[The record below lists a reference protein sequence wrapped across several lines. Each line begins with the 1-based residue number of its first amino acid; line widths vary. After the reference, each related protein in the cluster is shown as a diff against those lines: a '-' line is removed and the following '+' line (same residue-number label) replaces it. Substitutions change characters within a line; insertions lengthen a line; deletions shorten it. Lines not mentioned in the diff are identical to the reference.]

1 LLVICQREKTIIELP
16 IVNMTDHLNIPVVGK
31 HGSVRLLV
39 YPQSLNAKV
48 FDEVEPQDGESRWQ
62 LVEGEEYEYEFS
74 DNRFRFKEH
83 ELVRPSKSSP
93 SRGWIKTGIY
103 VGCLTLTV
111 TNDTGF
117 ETEVGFEVR
126 SVKMDYR
133 TDYKTMLHDIT
144 SHFTDLV
151 MMQGAPVTQRFEV
164 DPNENSNTLYQQ
176 FAFMRS
182 LVDSDEFEE
191 ALNKILFNPIHKW
204 TGTTMEKDICSV
216 KRLGRQELKQI
227 ASNKNRLP
235 LGEGKSIGDNITSVP
250 RRLSVSYKK
259 DTIDVAEN
267 RFVKFVLQ
275 SFSSFCSTI
284 QQCKNANPRLKTEA
298 ELTANKLAGW
308 LSRDFFLDVSD
319 LQAMTLNSPALQ
331 RKEGY
336 REVLQ
341 AWMMS
346 KLAAQITWKGG
357 DNVYQAGKRN
367 VAALYEYWVFFK
379 LLDIVKETFHLE
391 LTEED
396 EKKLV
401 KTDKDKINLELKQG
415 HMKMIGGQF
424 REASRTLNVR
434 LYYNRTFSTSEQ
446 LDKSGSWTTA
456 MRPDYTLSIWPGNI
470 NETEAEEQ
478 DLIVHIHFDAKYKLN
493 RILLN
498 EKEPDETRT
507 FEDEDADLSEEDLLM
522 NQEKKDEERGIY
534 KRVDLLKMHAYKDA
548 IRRTSGAY
556 ILYPGSE
563 NKRLK
568 GFHEVLPGLG
578 AFCLS
583 PNSLEK
589 DSKEIEHF
597 LHDIL
602 KHMLNRAS
610 QRERMSYHT
619 YEIYNSEPSVVCESM
634 PEPYGINRSLIPEE
648 TYVLIGSCRD
658 ENHLQWILHNQLYN
672 TRTDTRN
679 GSVRLKQEISSAKYL
694 LLHRA
699 NKQLLLRLGDKG
711 PRVMSNESLS
721 KLPYSSL
728 YKPSMPYYVVFD
740 IAITEPDEEYKNAT
754 WDIVRMSNDGI
765 LKTGHLSAEPEGVSM
780 VTLMRYLKKE

>member
-1 LLVICQREKTIIELP
+1 MSDRLEIP
-16 IVNMTDHLNIPVVGK
+16 ITGK
-31 HGSVRLLV
+31 ANNGKLLV
-39 YPQSLNAKV
+39 YPQSSNAKV

-62 LVEGEEYEYEFS
+62 LVEGEEYEYAFEG
-74 DNRFRFKEH
+74 DYHFKEH

-111 TNDTGF
+111 TNDAGF
-117 ETEVGFEVR
+117 EAEVSFEVR

-176 FAFMRS
+176 FAFMKS

-191 ALNKILFNPIHKW
+191 ALNKILYNPIHKW
-204 TGTTMEKDICSV
+204 TGTTIEKDICSV
-216 KRLGRQELKQI
+216 KKLGRQELKQI
-227 ASNKNRLP
+227 ASSKNRLP
-235 LGEGKSIGDNITSVP
+235 LGEGRTIGDHINSVP

-259 DTIDVAEN
+259 DTVDVAEN

-284 QQCKNANPRLKTEA
+284 QQCKNASPRLKTEA
-298 ELTANKLAGW
+298 ELTANKLTGW
-308 LSRDFFLDVSD
+308 LSRDFFLDVSN
-319 LQAMTLNSPALQ
+319 LQTMTLNSPALQ

-336 REVLQ
+336 REALQ

-357 DNVYQAGKRN
+357 VNVYQAGKRN

-391 LTEED
+391 LKEDD

-401 KTDKDKINLELKQG
+401 KTDKDHINLELRQG
-415 HMKMIGGQF
+415 HTKMIGGQF
-424 REASRTLNVR
+424 HEASRTLNVR
-434 LYYNRTFSTSEQ
+434 LYYNRTFSTSDQ

-470 NETEAEEQ
+470 KEAEAEEQ

-493 RILLN
+493 KILLDDRL
-498 EKEPDETRT
+498 PDDTHT
-507 FEDEDADLSEEDLLM
+507 FMDEDADLSEEEFLM
-522 NQEKKDEERGIY
+522 NQEKQEEEKGIY

-583 PNSLEK
+583 PNSIEK

-602 KHMLNRAS
+602 EHMLNRAS
-610 QRERMSYHT
+610 QRERLSYHT
-619 YEIYNSEPSVVCESM
+619 YEIHKNEPSVVCESM
-634 PEPYGINRSLIPEE
+634 PEPYGSDRNLIPEE
-648 TYVLIGSCRD
+648 TFVLLGSFRD
-658 ENHLQWILHNQLYN
+658 ENHLKWILDNKLYN
-672 TRTDTRN
+672 TRTDTGN

-694 LLHRA
+694 LLHKDD
-699 NKQLLLRLGDKG
+699 NQIMLRLGDKG
-711 PRVMSNESLS
+711 PRVMSKERLS
-721 KLPYSSL
+721 AIDAKSS
-728 YKPSMPYYVVFD
+728 YKPSLPYYVVFD
-740 IAITEPDEEYKNAT
+740 ISANEPDKEFKDVR
-754 WDIVRMSNDGI
+754 WDIGKMIKDGI
-765 LKTGHLSAEPEGVSM
+765 IKGGHQSAAPEGVSLA
-780 VTLMRYLKKE
+780 TLMKYVIHDHTDHPQQEQIKIT

>member
-1 LLVICQREKTIIELP
+1 MSDRLEIPII
-16 IVNMTDHLNIPVVGK
+16 GK
-31 HGSVRLLV
+31 ANNGKLLV
-39 YPQSLNAKV
+39 YPQFSNAKV

-62 LVEGEEYEYEFS
+62 LVEGEEYEYAFEG
-74 DNRFRFKEH
+74 DYHFKEH
-83 ELVRPSKSSP
+83 ELVRPSKSSS

-111 TNDTGF
+111 TNDAGF
-117 ETEVGFEVR
+117 EAEVSFEVR

-176 FAFMRS
+176 FAFMKS
-182 LVDSDEFEE
+182 LVDSEEFEE
-191 ALNKILFNPIHKW
+191 ALNKILYNPIHKW
-204 TGTTMEKDICSV
+204 TGTTVEKDICSV
-216 KRLGRQELKQI
+216 KKLGRQELKQI
-227 ASNKNRLP
+227 ASSKNRLS
-235 LGEGKSIGDNITSVP
+235 LGEGTTIGDRINSVP

-259 DTIDVAEN
+259 DTVDVAEN

-284 QQCKNANPRLKTEA
+284 QQCKSASPRLKNEA

-319 LQAMTLNSPALQ
+319 LQTMALNSPALQ

-391 LTEED
+391 LTEND
-396 EKKLV
+396 EKKLI
-401 KTDKDKINLELKQG
+401 KTDQDHINLELKQG
-415 HMKMIGGQF
+415 RRIMIGGQF

-434 LYYNRTFSTSEQ
+434 LYYNRTFSTSDQ

-470 NETEAEEQ
+470 EEAEAEEQ

-498 EKEPDETRT
+498 EKEPDETHT
-507 FEDEDADLSEEDLLM
+507 FEDEDADLSEEDVLM
-522 NQEKKDEERGIY
+522 NQEKREEEKGIY
-534 KRVDLLKMHAYKDA
+534 KRMDLLKMHAYKDA

-563 NKRLK
+563 NKKLK

-583 PNSLEK
+583 PNSIEK

-597 LHDIL
+597 LRDVL
-602 KHMLNRAS
+602 AHMLNRAS
-610 QRERMSYHT
+610 QRERMSYHA
-619 YEIYNSEPSVVCESM
+619 YEIYNSEPSVLCESM
-634 PEPYGINRSLIPEE
+634 PEPYGNDRNLIPEE
-648 TYVLIGSCRD
+648 TFVLLGSFRD
-658 ENHLQWILHNQLYN
+658 ENHLKWILDNKLYN
-672 TRTDTRN
+672 TRTDTGN

-694 LLHRA
+694 LLHKDD
-699 NKQLLLRLGDKG
+699 NQIMLRLSDKG
-711 PRVMSNESLS
+711 PRVMSKERLS
-721 KLPYSSL
+721 AIDANSS
-728 YKPSMPYYVVFD
+728 YKPSLPYYVVFD
-740 IAITEPDEEYKNAT
+740 VASNKPEKEFNDVR
-754 WDIVRMSNDGI
+754 WDIGKMIKDGI
-765 LKTGHLSAEPEGVSM
+765 IKGGHQSAAPEGVSLA
-780 VTLMRYLKKE
+780 TLMKYVIHHQK

>member
-1 LLVICQREKTIIELP
+1 MTKPLKIP
-16 IVNMTDHLNIPVVGK
+16 IDVV
-31 HGSVRLLV
+31 HGAMLQV
-39 YPQSLNAKV
+39 YPLSQNAKV
-48 FDEVEPQDGESRWQ
+48 FEDEQAADLGESRWQ
-62 LVEGEEYEYEFS
+62 LVEGEEYEYAFEG
-74 DNRFRFKEH
+74 DYHFKEH
-83 ELVRPSKSSP
+83 ELVRPSKSSS

-111 TNDTGF
+111 TNDAGF
-117 ETEVGFEVR
+117 EAEVSFEVR

-176 FAFMRS
+176 FAFMKS

-191 ALNKILFNPIHKW
+191 ALNKILYNPIHKW
-204 TGTTMEKDICSV
+204 TGTTIEKDICSV
-216 KRLGRQELKQI
+216 KKLGRQELKQI
-227 ASNKNRLP
+227 ASSKNRLP

-259 DTIDVAEN
+259 DTVDVAEN

-284 QQCKNANPRLKTEA
+284 QQCKYAKDRLKTEA
-298 ELTANKLAGW
+298 ELTANRLTGW
-308 LSRDFFLDVSD
+308 LSRDFFLDVSN
-319 LQAMTLNSPALQ
+319 LQTMTLNSPALQ

-379 LLDIVKETFHLE
+379 LLDIVKRTFHLE
-391 LTEED
+391 LTEND

-401 KTDKDKINLELKQG
+401 KPDKDHINLELRQG
-415 HMKMIGGQF
+415 HIKMISGIYKTPT
-424 REASRTLNVR
+424 RILKVR
-434 LYYNRTFSTSEQ
+434 LYYNRTFGTSNPLE
-446 LDKSGSWTTA
+446 KSGSWTTA

-470 NETEAEEQ
+470 EEDEAEEQ

-498 EKEPDETRT
+498 EKEPDDTHT
-507 FEDEDADLSEEDLLM
+507 FEDEDADLSEEDLQM
-522 NQEKKDEERGIY
+522 IQEKQEEEKGIY

-563 NKRLK
+563 NKNLK

-583 PNSLEK
+583 PNSIEK

-602 KHMLNRAS
+602 GHMLNRAS

-619 YEIYNSEPSVVCESM
+619 YEIYNSEPSVLCESM
-634 PEPYGINRSLIPEE
+634 PEPYGSDRNLIP
-648 TYVLIGSCRD
+648 TIQY
-658 ENHLQWILHNQLYN
+658 EN
-672 TRTDTRN
+672 
-679 GSVRLKQEISSAKYL
+679 
-694 LLHRA
+694 
-699 NKQLLLRLGDKG
+699 
-711 PRVMSNESLS
+711 
-721 KLPYSSL
+721 
-728 YKPSMPYYVVFD
+728 
-740 IAITEPDEEYKNAT
+740 
-754 WDIVRMSNDGI
+754 
-765 LKTGHLSAEPEGVSM
+765 
-780 VTLMRYLKKE
+780 

>member
-1 LLVICQREKTIIELP
+1 MEDYLDIP
-16 IVNMTDHLNIPVVGK
+16 ITGK

-39 YPQSLNAKV
+39 YPQSSNAKV

-62 LVEGEEYEYEFS
+62 LVEGEEYEFEFS
-74 DNRFRFKEH
+74 DNNYCFMEH

-111 TNDTGF
+111 TNDAGF
-117 ETEVGFEVR
+117 EAEVCFEVR

-133 TDYKTMLHDIT
+133 TDYKTMLYDIT

-164 DPNENSNTLYQQ
+164 DPNENGNTLYQQ
-176 FAFMRS
+176 FAFMKS
-182 LVDSDEFEE
+182 LMESEEFEE
-191 ALNKILFNPIHKW
+191 ALNKILYNPIHKW
-204 TGTTMEKDICSV
+204 TGTTIEKDICSV
-216 KRLGRQELKQI
+216 KRLGRQEIRQI
-227 ASNKNRLP
+227 ASSKNRLP
-235 LGEGKSIGDNITSVP
+235 LGEGTTIGDHINSVP
-250 RRLSVSYKK
+250 RRLSVFYKK
-259 DTIDVAEN
+259 DTVDVAEN

-284 QQCKNANPRLKTEA
+284 QQCKNASPRLKTEA
-298 ELTANKLAGW
+298 ELTANKLTGW
-308 LSRDFFLDVSD
+308 LSRDFFLDVSN
-319 LQAMTLNSPALQ
+319 LQTMTLNSPALQ

-391 LTEED
+391 LKEDD

-401 KTDKDKINLELKQG
+401 KTDKDHINLELKQG
-415 HMKMIGGQF
+415 RRIMIGGIY
-424 REASRTLNVR
+424 RTAIRLLKVR
-434 LYYNRTFSTSEQ
+434 LYYNRTFSTSDQ
-446 LDKSGSWTTA
+446 LGESGSWTTA

-470 NETEAEEQ
+470 DETEAEKQ

-498 EKEPDETRT
+498 EKEPDDTHT
-507 FEDEDADLSEEDLLM
+507 FMDEDADLSEEDVLM
-522 NQEKKDEERGIY
+522 NQEKREEEKGIY

-556 ILYPGSE
+556 ILYPGTE
-563 NKRLK
+563 NKKLK
-568 GFHEVLPGLG
+568 GFHEILPGLG

-583 PNSLEK
+583 PNGIEK

-602 KHMLNRAS
+602 EHMLNRVS

-619 YEIYNSEPSVVCESM
+619 YEIHKNEPSMLCESM
-634 PEPYGINRSLIPEE
+634 PEPYGNDRNLIPEE
-648 TYVLIGSCRD
+648 TFVLLGSFRD
-658 ENHLQWILHNQLYN
+658 ENHLKWILSNKIYN
-672 TRTDTRN
+672 TRTDTGN

-694 LLHRA
+694 LLH
-699 NKQLLLRLGDKG
+699 NSDKQLLLRLGNKG
-711 PRVMSNESLS
+711 PRVMSNERL
-721 KLPYSSL
+721 KTLPFSSL
-728 YKPSMPYYVVFD
+728 YTPSMPYYVVFD
-740 IAITEPDEEYKNAT
+740 ISANEPDKEFKDAK
-754 WDIVRMSNDGI
+754 WDIGKMIKDGI
-765 LKTGHLSAEPEGVSM
+765 IKEGHQSAAPEGVSLAI
-780 VTLMRYLKKE
+780 LMKYVNHNL

>member
-1 LLVICQREKTIIELP
+1 
-16 IVNMTDHLNIPVVGK
+16 MTDPLNIPITGK

-48 FDEVEPQDGESRWQ
+48 FEDEQAAEMGEARWQ
-62 LVEGEEYEYEFS
+62 LVEGEEYEYEFEG
-74 DNRFRFKEH
+74 NYRFKEH
-83 ELVRPSKSSP
+83 ELVRPFKSNP
-93 SRGWIKTGIY
+93 SRGLIKTGIY
-103 VGCLTLTV
+103 VGCLTLKV
-111 TNDTGF
+111 TNDIGF
-117 ETEVGFEVR
+117 EAEVSFEVR

-164 DPNENSNTLYQQ
+164 DPNESSNTLYQQ
-176 FAFMRS
+176 FAFMKS
-182 LVDSDEFEE
+182 LIDSEEFEE
-191 ALNKILFNPIHKW
+191 ALNKILYNPIHKW
-204 TGTTMEKDICSV
+204 TGTTIEKDICSI
-216 KRLGRQELKQI
+216 KRIGRQELRQI

-235 LGEGKSIGDNITSVP
+235 LGEGTTIGDHIDSVP

-259 DTIDVAEN
+259 DTIDVVEN

-275 SFSSFCSTI
+275 SFSSFCSMI
-284 QQCKNANPRLKTEA
+284 QQCKNASPRLITEA
-298 ELTANKLAGW
+298 ELTANKLTGW
-308 LSRDFFLDVSD
+308 LSRSFFLDVSN
-319 LQAMTLNSPALQ
+319 LQTMALNSPALQ

-379 LLDIVKETFHLE
+379 LLDIVKKTFRLE
-391 LTEED
+391 LTEAD

-401 KTDKDKINLELKQG
+401 KTDKDHINLELKQG
-415 HMKMIGGQF
+415 HTKMIGGQF

-434 LYYNRTFSTSEQ
+434 LYYNRTFGTSDHLEA
-446 LDKSGSWTTA
+446 SGSWTTA
-456 MRPDYTLSIWPGNI
+456 MRPDYTLSIWPGDI
-470 NETEAEEQ
+470 TEAEAEEE

-493 RILLN
+493 KILLDDRL
-498 EKEPDETRT
+498 PDETHT
-507 FEDEDADLSEEDLLM
+507 FEDNDADLSEDDLLM
-522 NQEKKDEERGIY
+522 NQEKREEEKGIY

-563 NKRLK
+563 SKRLK

-583 PNSLEK
+583 PNSMEK

-602 KHMLNRAS
+602 EHMLNRAS

-619 YEIYNSEPSVVCESM
+619 YEIHKKEPSVVCEPM
-634 PEPYGINRSLIPEE
+634 PEPYGSDRNLIPEE
-648 TYVLIGSCRD
+648 TFVLLGSYKD
-658 ENHLQWILHNQLYN
+658 EKHLQWILKNNIYN
-672 TRTDTRN
+672 ARTGTRT
-679 GSVRLKQEISSAKYL
+679 GSLRLKKEITGAKYVF
-694 LLHRA
+694 LH
-699 NKQLLLRLGDKG
+699 KGDTQLLLRLSDKG
-711 PRVMSNESLS
+711 PRVMSKEDLE
-721 KLPYSSL
+721 KKPYHNL
-728 YKPSMPYYVVFD
+728 YTPSRLYYVVFD
-740 IAITEPDEEYKNAT
+740 LNSNEIENEFKDVK
-754 WDIVRMSNDGI
+754 WDISQMIKDGI
-765 LKTGHLSAEPEGVSM
+765 IGEGHLSAEPEGISLA
-780 VTLMRYLKKE
+780 TLMKYVKHNKSH

>member
-1 LLVICQREKTIIELP
+1 MPKPLEIP
-16 IVNMTDHLNIPVVGK
+16 IDVV
-31 HGSVRLLV
+31 HEAMLQV
-39 YPQSLNAKV
+39 YPLSQNAKV
-48 FDEVEPQDGESRWQ
+48 FDDEQAADLGESRWQ

-74 DNRFRFKEH
+74 DNSFRFKEH

-117 ETEVGFEVR
+117 ETEVSFEVR

-151 MMQGAPVTQRFEV
+151 MMQGASVTQRFEV

-176 FAFMRS
+176 FAFMKS
-182 LVDSDEFEE
+182 LVDSEEFEE
-191 ALNKILFNPIHKW
+191 ALNKILYNPIHKW
-204 TGTTMEKDICSV
+204 TGTTIEKDICSV
-216 KRLGRQELKQI
+216 KKLGRQELKQI
-227 ASNKNRLP
+227 ASGKNRLP
-235 LGEGKSIGDNITSVP
+235 LGDGKSIGDNIDSVP
-250 RRLSVSYKK
+250 RRLTVSYKK
-259 DTIDVAEN
+259 DTVDVAEN

-275 SFSSFCSTI
+275 SFASFCSAI
-284 QQCKNANPRLKTEA
+284 QQCNNASPRLKTEA
-298 ELTANKLAGW
+298 ELTANKLTGW
-308 LSRDFFLDVSD
+308 LNRSFFLDVSN
-319 LQAMTLNSPALQ
+319 LQTMTLNSPALQ

-357 DNVYQAGKRN
+357 DKVYQAGKRN

-391 LTEED
+391 LTEAD

-401 KTDKDKINLELKQG
+401 KTDKDHINLELKQG
-415 HMKMIGGQF
+415 HTKMIGGQF

-434 LYYNRTFSTSEQ
+434 LYYNRTFGTSDHLEA
-446 LDKSGSWTTA
+446 SGSWTTA
-456 MRPDYTLSIWPGNI
+456 MRPDYTLSIWPGDI
-470 NETEAEEQ
+470 TETEAEEE

-493 RILLN
+493 KILLDDKLPN
-498 EKEPDETRT
+498 ETHT
-507 FEDEDADLSEEDLLM
+507 FEDEDADLSEDDLLM
-522 NQEKKDEERGIY
+522 NQEKREEEKGIY

-583 PNSLEK
+583 PNSTEK

-602 KHMLNRAS
+602 EHMLNRAS

-619 YEIYNSEPSVVCESM
+619 YEIHKNEPSVVCEPM
-634 PEPYGINRSLIPEE
+634 PEPYGSDRNLIPEE
-648 TYVLIGSCRD
+648 TFVLLGSFHD
-658 ENHLQWILHNQLYN
+658 ENHLKWILGNKIYN
-672 TRTDTRN
+672 TRTDTGN

-694 LLHRA
+694 LLH
-699 NKQLLLRLGDKG
+699 NGDKQRLLRLGNKG
-711 PRVMSNESLS
+711 PRVMSKERLET
-721 KLPYSSL
+721 LPFASL
-728 YKPSMPYYVVFD
+728 YTPSMPYYVVFD
-740 IAITEPDEEYKNAT
+740 IAANESDKEFKDVV
-754 WDIVRMSNDGI
+754 WDIGKMIKDGLI
-765 LKTGHLSAEPEGVSM
+765 KRGHLSAEPKV
-780 VTLMRYLKKE
+780 YLWQNL

>member
-1 LLVICQREKTIIELP
+1 
-16 IVNMTDHLNIPVVGK
+16 MADHLDIPIVGK
-31 HGSVRLLV
+31 HRSVKLLV
-39 YPQSLNAKV
+39 YPQSSNATV
-48 FDEVEPQDGESRWQ
+48 FEEMDPQEGESRWQ
-62 LVEGEEYEYEFS
+62 LVEGEEYEYAFEG
-74 DNRFRFKEH
+74 DYHFKEH
-83 ELVRPSKSSP
+83 ELIRPSKSSP

-103 VGCLTLTV
+103 VGSLTLTV
-111 TNDTGF
+111 TNDADF
-117 ETEVGFEVR
+117 VAEVSFEVR

-144 SHFTDLV
+144 THFTDLV

-164 DPNENSNTLYQQ
+164 DVNEDSQTLYQQ
-176 FAFMRS
+176 FAFMKS
-182 LVDSDEFEE
+182 LVDSEEFEE
-191 ALNKILFNPIHKW
+191 ALNKILYNPIHKW
-204 TGTTMEKDICSV
+204 TGTTIEKDICSV
-216 KRLGRQELKQI
+216 KKLGRQELKQI
-227 ASNKNRLP
+227 ASSKNRLP
-235 LGEGKSIGDNITSVP
+235 LGEETTIGDHIDSVP

-259 DTIDVAEN
+259 DTVDVTEN

-275 SFSSFCSTI
+275 SFSSFCSII
-284 QQCKNANPRLKTEA
+284 QQCKNASPRLKTEA
-298 ELTANKLAGW
+298 ELTANKLTGW
-308 LSRDFFLDVSD
+308 LSRSFFLDVSN
-319 LQAMTLNSPALQ
+319 LQTMALNSPALQ

-401 KTDKDKINLELKQG
+401 KTDKDHINLELKQG

-434 LYYNRTFSTSEQ
+434 LYYNRTFGTSDN
-446 LDKSGSWTTA
+446 LDASGSWTTA
-456 MRPDYTLSIWPGNI
+456 MRPDYTLSIWPGDI
-470 NETEAEEQ
+470 TEAEAEEE

-493 RILLN
+493 KILLDDRL
-498 EKEPDETRT
+498 PDETHT
-507 FEDEDADLSEEDLLM
+507 FEDDDADLSEDDLLM
-522 NQEKKDEERGIY
+522 NQEKREEEKGIY

-583 PNSLEK
+583 PNSMEK
-589 DSKEIEHF
+589 DSKEIERF

-602 KHMLNRAS
+602 DHMLNRAS
-610 QRERMSYHT
+610 QRERISYHT
-619 YEIYNSEPSVVCESM
+619 YEVYKSGPTVVCESL
-634 PEPYGINRSLIPEE
+634 PEPYGVNRDLIPEE
-648 TYVLIGSCRD
+648 TFVLLGSFHD
-658 ENHLQWILHNQLYN
+658 ENHLQWILGNNLYN

-694 LLHRA
+694 LLH
-699 NKQLLLRLGDKG
+699 NGDKQLLLRLGNKG
-711 PRVMSNESLS
+711 PRVMSKERL
-721 KLPYSSL
+721 KTLPFASL
-728 YKPSMPYYVVFD
+728 YTPSMPYYVVFD
-740 IAITEPDEEYKNAT
+740 ISAKEPDREFKE
-754 WDIVRMSNDGI
+754 VRWNIGKMIKDGI
-765 LKTGHLSAEPEGVSM
+765 IKGGPLSAAPEGISLA
-780 VTLMRYLKKE
+780 TLMKYVIHI

>member
-1 LLVICQREKTIIELP
+1 MTKRLEIPIE
-16 IVNMTDHLNIPVVGK
+16 GK
-31 HGSVRLLV
+31 HEDVHLMV
-39 YPQSLNAKV
+39 YPQSSKAKV
-48 FDEVEPQDGESRWQ
+48 FEENDLPFGESRWH
-62 LVEGEEYEYEFS
+62 LVEGEEYEYEFTHNGYS
-74 DNRFRFKEH
+74 FIKH
-83 ELVRPSKSSP
+83 ELVSPSKSNA
-93 SRGWIKTGIY
+93 SRGLIKTGVY
-103 VGCLTLTV
+103 VGCLTLKV
-111 TNDTGF
+111 VDAAENEIG
-117 ETEVGFEVR
+117 EVEFEVR
-126 SVKMDYR
+126 SVKVDYR

-176 FAFMRS
+176 FAFMKS
-182 LVDSDEFEE
+182 LVDSEEFEE
-191 ALNKILFNPIHKW
+191 ALNKILYNPIHKW
-204 TGTTMEKDICSV
+204 TGTTIEKDICSV
-216 KRLGRQELKQI
+216 KKLGRQEIRQI
-227 ASNKNRLP
+227 ASSKNRLP
-235 LGEGKSIGDNITSVP
+235 LGEGTTIGDLINSVP

-259 DTIDVAEN
+259 DTVDVTEN

-275 SFSSFCSTI
+275 SFSSFCSAI
-284 QQCKNANPRLKTEA
+284 QQCKNAGPRLKTEA
-298 ELTANKLAGW
+298 ELTATKLARW
-308 LSRDFFLDVSD
+308 LSQSFFLDVSN
-319 LQAMTLNSPALQ
+319 LQTMTLNSPALQ

-367 VAALYEYWVFFK
+367 VAVLYEYWVFFK
-379 LLDIVKETFHLE
+379 LLDIVKRTFHLE

-401 KTDKDKINLELKQG
+401 KTDQDHINLELRQG
-415 HMKMIGGQF
+415 RRIMIGGIY
-424 REASRTLNVR
+424 RTATRLLKVR
-434 LYYNRTFSTSEQ
+434 LYYNRTFSASGQ

-470 NETEAEEQ
+470 QESEAEEQ

-498 EKEPDETRT
+498 EKEPDDTHT
-507 FEDEDADLSEEDLLM
+507 FMDEDADLTEEDLLM
-522 NQEKKDEERGIY
+522 NQEKQEEERGIY

-556 ILYPGSE
+556 ILYPGTE
-563 NKRLK
+563 NKKLK

-583 PNSLEK
+583 PNSIEK

-602 KHMLNRAS
+602 EHMLNRAS

-619 YEIYNSEPSVVCESM
+619 YEIHKNEPSVVCESM
-634 PEPYGINRSLIPEE
+634 PEPYGNNRNLIPEE
-648 TYVLIGSCRD
+648 TFVLLGSFHD
-658 ENHLQWILHNQLYN
+658 ENHLKWILGNKLYN
-672 TRTDTRN
+672 TRTDTGN
-679 GSVRLKQEISSAKYL
+679 GSIRLKQEISSAKYL
-694 LLHRA
+694 LLHKGE
-699 NKQLLLRLGDKG
+699 KQLLLRLGNKG
-711 PRVMSNESLS
+711 PRIMSKETLMKQPCAELYTPSL
-721 KLPYSSL
+721 
-728 YKPSMPYYVVFD
+728 PYYVVFD
-740 IAITEPDEEYKNAT
+740 IAATETDEEFQGVKWNLAQMA
-754 WDIVRMSNDGI
+754 DDSII
-765 LKTGHLSAEPEGVSM
+765 KKGHLSAEPEGVSLA
-780 VTLMRYLKKE
+780 TLMKYVIHNQK

>member
-1 LLVICQREKTIIELP
+1 
-16 IVNMTDHLNIPVVGK
+16 MTGPLNIPITGK

-48 FDEVEPQDGESRWQ
+48 FEDEQAAEMGEARWQ
-62 LVEGEEYEYEFS
+62 LVEGEEYEYEFEG
-74 DNRFRFKEH
+74 NYRFKEH
-83 ELVRPSKSSP
+83 ELVRPFKSNP
-93 SRGWIKTGIY
+93 SRGLIKTGIY
-103 VGCLTLTV
+103 VGCLTLKV
-111 TNDTGF
+111 TNDIGF
-117 ETEVGFEVR
+117 EAEVSFEVR

-164 DPNENSNTLYQQ
+164 DPNESSNTLYQQ
-176 FAFMRS
+176 FAFMKS
-182 LVDSDEFEE
+182 LIDSEEFEE
-191 ALNKILFNPIHKW
+191 ALNKILYNPIHKW
-204 TGTTMEKDICSV
+204 TGTTIKKDICSI
-216 KRLGRQELKQI
+216 KRIGRQELRQI

-235 LGEGKSIGDNITSVP
+235 LGEGTTIGDHIDSVP

-259 DTIDVAEN
+259 DTIDVVEN

-275 SFSSFCSTI
+275 SFSSFCSMI
-284 QQCKNANPRLKTEA
+284 QQCKNASPRLITEA
-298 ELTANKLAGW
+298 ELTANKLTGW
-308 LSRDFFLDVSD
+308 LSRSFFLDVSN
-319 LQAMTLNSPALQ
+319 LQTMALNSPALQ

-379 LLDIVKETFHLE
+379 LLDIVKKTFRLE
-391 LTEED
+391 LTEAD

-401 KTDKDKINLELKQG
+401 KTDKDHINLELKQG
-415 HMKMIGGQF
+415 HTKMIGGQF

-434 LYYNRTFSTSEQ
+434 LYYNRTFGTSDHLEA
-446 LDKSGSWTTA
+446 SGSWTTA
-456 MRPDYTLSIWPGNI
+456 MRPDYTLSIWPGDI
-470 NETEAEEQ
+470 TEAEAEEE

-493 RILLN
+493 KILLDDRL
-498 EKEPDETRT
+498 PDETHT
-507 FEDEDADLSEEDLLM
+507 FEDNDADLSEDDLLM
-522 NQEKKDEERGIY
+522 NQEKREEEKGIY

-563 NKRLK
+563 SKRLK

-583 PNSLEK
+583 PNSMEK

-602 KHMLNRAS
+602 EHMLNRAS

-619 YEIYNSEPSVVCESM
+619 YEIHKKEPSVVCEPM
-634 PEPYGINRSLIPEE
+634 PEPYGSDRNLIPEE
-648 TYVLIGSCRD
+648 TFVLLGSYKD
-658 ENHLQWILHNQLYN
+658 EKHLQWILKNNIYN
-672 TRTDTRN
+672 ARTGTRT
-679 GSVRLKQEISSAKYL
+679 GSLRLKKEITGAKYVF
-694 LLHRA
+694 LH
-699 NKQLLLRLGDKG
+699 KGDTQLLLRLSDKG
-711 PRVMSNESLS
+711 PRVMSKEDLE
-721 KLPYSSL
+721 KKPYHNL
-728 YKPSMPYYVVFD
+728 YTPSRLYYVVFD
-740 IAITEPDEEYKNAT
+740 LNSNEIENEFKDVK
-754 WDIVRMSNDGI
+754 WDISQMIKDGI
-765 LKTGHLSAEPEGVSM
+765 IGEGHLSAEPEGISLA
-780 VTLMRYLKKE
+780 TLMKYVKHNISH

>member
-1 LLVICQREKTIIELP
+1 
-16 IVNMTDHLNIPVVGK
+16 MADHLDIPIVGK
-31 HGSVRLLV
+31 HRSVKLLV
-39 YPQSLNAKV
+39 YPQSSNATV
-48 FDEVEPQDGESRWQ
+48 FEEMDPQEGESRWQ
-62 LVEGEEYEYEFS
+62 LVEGEEYEYAFEG
-74 DNRFRFKEH
+74 DYHFKEH
-83 ELVRPSKSSP
+83 ELIRPSKSSP

-103 VGCLTLTV
+103 VGSLTLTV
-111 TNDTGF
+111 TNDADF
-117 ETEVGFEVR
+117 VAEISFEVR

-164 DPNENSNTLYQQ
+164 NPNENGNTLYQQ
-176 FAFMRS
+176 FAFIKS
-182 LVDSDEFEE
+182 LVDSEEFEE
-191 ALNKILFNPIHKW
+191 ALNKILYNPIHKW
-204 TGTTMEKDICSV
+204 TGTTIEKDICSV
-216 KRLGRQELKQI
+216 KKLGRQELKQI
-227 ASNKNRLP
+227 ATSKNRLP
-235 LGEGKSIGDNITSVP
+235 LGEGITIGEHIDSVP

-259 DTIDVAEN
+259 DTVDVAEN

-284 QQCKNANPRLKTEA
+284 QQCKNASPRLKTEA
-298 ELTANKLAGW
+298 ELTANKLTGW
-308 LSRDFFLDVSD
+308 LSRSFFLDVSN
-319 LQAMTLNSPALQ
+319 LQTMALNSPALQ

-401 KTDKDKINLELKQG
+401 KTDKDHINLELKQG

-434 LYYNRTFSTSEQ
+434 LYYNRTFSTSDQ

-456 MRPDYTLSIWPGNI
+456 MRPDYTLSIWSGNI
-470 NETEAEEQ
+470 KENEAEEQ

-498 EKEPDETRT
+498 ERELDDTHT
-507 FEDEDADLSEEDLLM
+507 FEDEDAELSEEDLLM
-522 NQEKKDEERGIY
+522 NQEKKEEEKGIY

-563 NKRLK
+563 NKSLK
-568 GFHEVLPGLG
+568 GFHEILPGLG

-583 PNSLEK
+583 PNSIEK

-602 KHMLNRAS
+602 EHMLNRAS

-619 YEIYNSEPSVVCESM
+619 YEIYKNEPSVVCEPM
-634 PEPYGINRSLIPEE
+634 PEPYGNDRNLVPEE
-648 TYVLIGSCRD
+648 TFVLLGSYKD
-658 ENHLQWILHNQLYN
+658 ENHLQWILKNNIYN
-672 TRTDTRN
+672 ARTGTRT
-679 GSVRLKQEISSAKYL
+679 GSLRLKKEITGAKYVF
-694 LLHRA
+694 LH
-699 NKQLLLRLGDKG
+699 KGDTQLLLRLSDKG
-711 PRVMSNESLS
+711 PRVMSKEDLE
-721 KLPYSSL
+721 KKPYRNL
-728 YKPSMPYYVVFD
+728 YTPSRLYYVVFD
-740 IAITEPDEEYKNAT
+740 LN
-754 WDIVRMSNDGI
+754 SNEMENEFKDVKWNISQMIKDGI
-765 LKTGHLSAEPEGVSM
+765 IGEGHLSAEPEGISLA
-780 VTLMRYLKKE
+780 TLMNYVKHNKSH

>member
-1 LLVICQREKTIIELP
+1 MAEYLEILVDKVHEVKLW
-16 IVNMTDHLNIPVVGK
+16 M
-31 HGSVRLLV
+31 
-39 YPQSLNAKV
+39 YPQSSNAKV
-48 FDEVEPQDGESRWQ
+48 FEEEQAVDLGEARWQ

-74 DNRFRFKEH
+74 DNKYCFKEH
-83 ELVRPSKSSP
+83 ELVRPSKSNP
-93 SRGWIKTGIY
+93 SRGLIKTGIY
-103 VGCLTLTV
+103 VGCLTLIV
-111 TNDTGF
+111 TNDSDF
-117 ETEVGFEVR
+117 KAKVCFEVR

-133 TDYKTMLHDIT
+133 TDYKMMLHDIT
-144 SHFTDLV
+144 NHFTELV

-164 DPNENSNTLYQQ
+164 NPDEDSHTLYQQ
-176 FAFMRS
+176 FAFMKS
-182 LVDSDEFEE
+182 LVDCEEFEE
-191 ALNKILFNPIHKW
+191 ALNKIFYNPIHKW
-204 TGTTMEKDICSV
+204 TGTTIEKDICSV

-227 ASNKNRLP
+227 ASSNNRLP
-235 LGEGKSIGDNITSVP
+235 LGEGRSIGGHIDSVP

-259 DTIDVAEN
+259 DTVDVAEN

-284 QQCKNANPRLKTEA
+284 QQCKNASPRLKTEA
-298 ELTANKLAGW
+298 EQIANKLTGW

-319 LQAMTLNSPALQ
+319 LQTMTLNSPALQ

-379 LLDIVKETFHLE
+379 LLDIVKETFHLT
-391 LTEED
+391 LTEGD
-396 EKKLV
+396 ERKLV
-401 KTDKDKINLELKQG
+401 KTDKDNINLELKQG

-424 REASRTLNVR
+424 HESSRTLNVR
-434 LYYNRTFSTSEQ
+434 LYYNRTFSMSVHLNQ
-446 LDKSGSWTTA
+446 SGSWTTA

-470 NETEAEEQ
+470 EEKEAEEQ

-493 RILLN
+493 KILLDD
-498 EKEPDETRT
+498 KIIDETHT
-507 FEDEDADLSEEDLLM
+507 FDDDADDLSEEEMLM
-522 NQEKKDEERGIY
+522 NQEKEEEEKGIY

-578 AFCLS
+578 AFCLC
-583 PNSLEK
+583 PNSIEK

-602 KHMLNRAS
+602 EHMLNRAS
-610 QRERMSYHT
+610 QRERISYHT
-619 YEIYNSEPSVVCESM
+619 YDIYKNEPFVVCESM
-634 PEPYGINRSLIPEE
+634 PEPYGINRNLIPEE
-648 TYVLIGSCRD
+648 TFVLIGSFRD
-658 ENHLQWILHNQLYN
+658 ENHLKWILNNKIYN
-672 TRTDTRN
+672 TRTGTRN
-679 GSVRLKQEISSAKYL
+679 GSLRLKQEITGAKYVF
-694 LLHRA
+694 LHRGDT
-699 NKQLLLRLGDKG
+699 QLLLRLSDKG
-711 PRVMSNESLS
+711 PMVMSKEDLEN
-721 KLPYSSL
+721 KPYGNL
-728 YKPSMPYYVVFD
+728 YVPSRLYYVVFD
-740 IAITEPDEEYKNAT
+740 LDSNEVEEEFKEVK
-754 WDIVRMSNDGI
+754 WDISQMIKDGI
-765 LKTGHLSAEPEGVSM
+765 IDKGHLSAEPEGISLA
-780 VTLMRYLKKE
+780 TLMKYVSKAKE

>member
-1 LLVICQREKTIIELP
+1 
-16 IVNMTDHLNIPVVGK
+16 MTKPLKISIDVV
-31 HGSVRLLV
+31 HEVMLRV
-39 YPQSLNAKV
+39 YPSSSNAQV
-48 FDEVEPQDGESRWQ
+48 LDEVDPQDGESRWQ
-62 LVEGEEYEYEFS
+62 LVEGEDYEYEFS

-83 ELVRPSKSSP
+83 ELVRPSKSSH

-111 TNDTGF
+111 TNDAGF
-117 ETEVGFEVR
+117 EAEVSFEVR

-133 TDYKTMLHDIT
+133 TDYKTMLYDIT

-164 DPNENSNTLYQQ
+164 DPNENSNTVYQQ
-176 FAFMRS
+176 FAFMKS
-182 LVDSDEFEE
+182 LVDSEEFEE
-191 ALNKILFNPIHKW
+191 ALNKILYNPIHKW
-204 TGTTMEKDICSV
+204 TGTIIEKDICSV
-216 KRLGRQELKQI
+216 KRLGRQELKQV
-227 ASNKNRLP
+227 ASCRNRLP
-235 LGEGKSIGDNITSVP
+235 LGEGKSIGDNVTSVP

-259 DTIDVAEN
+259 DTVDVAEN

-284 QQCKNANPRLKTEA
+284 QQCKNAKDRLKTEA
-298 ELTANKLAGW
+298 ELTANKLTGW

-319 LQAMTLNSPALQ
+319 LQTMTLNSPALQ

-379 LLDIVKETFHLE
+379 LLDIVKKTFHLE
-391 LTEED
+391 LTEND

-401 KTDKDKINLELKQG
+401 KPDKDHINLELRQG
-415 HMKMIGGQF
+415 HIKMIGGIYKTPT
-424 REASRTLNVR
+424 RILKVR
-434 LYYNRTFSTSEQ
+434 LYYNRTFGTSNPLE
-446 LDKSGSWTTA
+446 KSGSWTTA

-470 NETEAEEQ
+470 KEDEAEEQ

-498 EKEPDETRT
+498 EKEPDETHT
-507 FEDEDADLSEEDLLM
+507 FEDEDADLSEEDLQM
-522 NQEKKDEERGIY
+522 IQEKQEEEKGIY

-563 NKRLK
+563 NKKLI

-583 PNSLEK
+583 PNSIEK

-602 KHMLNRAS
+602 EHMLNRAS
-610 QRERMSYHT
+610 QRERMSYHA

-658 ENHLQWILHNQLYN
+658 EKHLQWILHNQLYN

-679 GSVRLKQEISSAKYL
+679 GSIRLKQEISSAKYL
-694 LLHRA
+694 LLHKA
-699 NKQLLLRLGDKG
+699 DKQLLLRLGDKG

-721 KLPYSSL
+721 KLPYASL
-728 YKPSMPYYVVFD
+728 YKPSKPYYVVFD
-740 IAITEPDEEYKNAT
+740 IADIEPDEEYKDVT
-754 WDIVRMSNDGI
+754 WDIGKMIKDGI
-765 LKTGHLSAEPEGVSM
+765 IKEGHQSAVPEGITM
-780 VTLMRYLKKE
+780 TELMKYKVKSI

>member
-1 LLVICQREKTIIELP
+1 MADYLDIP
-16 IVNMTDHLNIPVVGK
+16 IKGK
-31 HGSVRLLV
+31 QGSVRLLV
-39 YPQSLNAKV
+39 YPQSSNAKV

-62 LVEGEEYEYEFS
+62 LVEGEEYEYAFEG
-74 DNRFRFKEH
+74 DYHFKEH
-83 ELVRPSKSSP
+83 ELVRPSKSSF

-103 VGCLTLTV
+103 VGCLILTV

-117 ETEVGFEVR
+117 ETEVSFEVR

-176 FAFMRS
+176 FAFMKS
-182 LVDSDEFEE
+182 LVDSEEFEE
-191 ALNKILFNPIHKW
+191 ALNKILYNPIHKW
-204 TGTTMEKDICSV
+204 TGTIIEKDICSV
-216 KRLGRQELKQI
+216 KRLGRQELKQV
-227 ASNKNRLP
+227 ASSKNRLP
-235 LGEGKSIGDNITSVP
+235 LGEGKSIGDNVTSVP

-259 DTIDVAEN
+259 DTVDVAEN

-284 QQCKNANPRLKTEA
+284 QQCKKAKDRLKTEA
-298 ELTANKLAGW
+298 ELTANKLTGW

-319 LQAMTLNSPALQ
+319 LQTMTLNSPALQ

-391 LTEED
+391 LTEDD

-401 KTDKDKINLELKQG
+401 KTDKDHINLELKQG
-415 HMKMIGGQF
+415 RRIMIGGVY
-424 REASRTLNVR
+424 RTATRLLKIR
-434 LYYNRTFSTSEQ
+434 LYYNRTFSTSDQ

-470 NETEAEEQ
+470 EEDEAEEQ

-493 RILLN
+493 RILLS
-498 EKEPDETRT
+498 EKDPDETHT
-507 FEDEDADLSEEDLLM
+507 FVDEDADLSEEDLLM
-522 NQEKKDEERGIY
+522 NQEKQEEEKGIY

-563 NKRLK
+563 NKNLR

-583 PNSLEK
+583 PNSIEK
-589 DSKEIEHF
+589 DSKEIVHF
-597 LHDIL
+597 LLDIL
-602 KHMLNRAS
+602 EHMLNRTS
-610 QRERMSYHT
+610 QRERISYHA
-619 YEIYNSEPSVVCESM
+619 YEIYNSEPSVLCESM
-634 PEPYGINRSLIPEE
+634 PEPYGTNRDLIPEE
-648 TYVLIGSCRD
+648 TFVLLGSFRD
-658 ENHLQWILHNQLYN
+658 ENHLKWILGNKLYN
-672 TRTDTRN
+672 TRTDTGN
-679 GSVRLKQEISSAKYL
+679 GSVRLKHEISSAKYL
-694 LLHRA
+694 LLHKGE
-699 NKQLLLRLGDKG
+699 KQLLLRLGNKG
-711 PRVMSNESLS
+711 PRVMSKETLMKQHYAELYTPSLS
-721 KLPYSSL
+721 
-728 YKPSMPYYVVFD
+728 YYVVFD
-740 IAITEPDEEYKNAT
+740 IAATEPEEEF
-754 WDIVRMSNDGI
+754 RGI
-765 LKTGHLSAEPEGVSM
+765 KWNITQMADDSIIKKGHLSAEPEGVSLA
-780 VTLMRYLKKE
+780 TLMKYVIHNQK

>member
-1 LLVICQREKTIIELP
+1 MTYPLDIP
-16 IVNMTDHLNIPVVGK
+16 ITGK

-39 YPQSLNAKV
+39 YPQSSNAKV
-48 FDEVEPQDGESRWQ
+48 FEDEQAAEIGEARWQ
-62 LVEGEEYEYEFS
+62 LVEGEEYEYEFEG
-74 DNRFRFKEH
+74 NYRFKEH
-83 ELVRPSKSSP
+83 ELVRPFKSNP
-93 SRGWIKTGIY
+93 SRGLIKTGIY
-103 VGCLTLTV
+103 VGCLTLMV
-111 TNDTGF
+111 TNDAGF
-117 ETEVGFEVR
+117 EAEVSFEVR

-176 FAFMRS
+176 FAFMKS
-182 LVDSDEFEE
+182 LIDSDEFEE
-191 ALNKILFNPIHKW
+191 ALNKILYNPIHKW
-204 TGTTMEKDICSV
+204 TGTTIEKDICSI
-216 KRLGRQELKQI
+216 KKIGRQELKQI
-227 ASNKNRLP
+227 ASSKNRLP
-235 LGEGKSIGDNITSVP
+235 LGEGTTIGDHIDSVP
-250 RRLSVSYKK
+250 RRLLVSYKK
-259 DTIDVAEN
+259 DTIDVVEN

-275 SFSSFCSTI
+275 SFSSFCSMI
-284 QQCKNANPRLKTEA
+284 QQCKNASPRLITEA
-298 ELTANKLAGW
+298 ELTANKLTGW
-308 LSRDFFLDVSD
+308 LSRSFFLDVSN
-319 LQAMTLNSPALQ
+319 LQTMALNSPALQ

-401 KTDKDKINLELKQG
+401 KTDKDHINLELKQG
-415 HMKMIGGQF
+415 HTKMIGGLF

-434 LYYNRTFSTSEQ
+434 LYYNRTFGTSDN
-446 LDKSGSWTTA
+446 LDASGSWTTA
-456 MRPDYTLSIWPGNI
+456 MRPDYTLSIWSGDI
-470 NETEAEEQ
+470 TEAEAEEE

-493 RILLN
+493 KILLDDRL
-498 EKEPDETRT
+498 PDETHT
-507 FEDEDADLSEEDLLM
+507 FEDDDADLSEDDLLM
-522 NQEKKDEERGIY
+522 NQEKREEEKGIY

-583 PNSLEK
+583 PNSMEK
-589 DSKEIEHF
+589 DSKEIERF

-602 KHMLNRAS
+602 DHMLNRAS
-610 QRERMSYHT
+610 QRERISYHT
-619 YEIYNSEPSVVCESM
+619 YEVYKSGPTVVCEPM
-634 PEPYGINRSLIPEE
+634 PEPYGINRDLIPEE
-648 TYVLIGSCRD
+648 TFVLLGSFHD
-658 ENHLQWILHNQLYN
+658 ENHLQWILGNNLYN

-694 LLHRA
+694 LLH
-699 NKQLLLRLGDKG
+699 NGDKQLLLRLGNKG
-711 PRVMSNESLS
+711 PRVMSKERL
-721 KLPYSSL
+721 KTLPFASL
-728 YKPSMPYYVVFD
+728 YTPSMPYYVVFD
-740 IAITEPDEEYKNAT
+740 ISAKEPDREFKE
-754 WDIVRMSNDGI
+754 VRWNIGKMIKDGI
-765 LKTGHLSAEPEGVSM
+765 IKGGPLSAAPEGISLA
-780 VTLMRYLKKE
+780 TLMKYVIHI

>member
-1 LLVICQREKTIIELP
+1 MTYPLDIP
-16 IVNMTDHLNIPVVGK
+16 ITGK
-31 HGSVRLLV
+31 HGSARLLV
-39 YPQSLNAKV
+39 YPQSSNAKV
-48 FDEVEPQDGESRWQ
+48 FEDEQAAEMGEARWQ
-62 LVEGEEYEYEFS
+62 LVEGEEYEYEFEG
-74 DNRFRFKEH
+74 NYRFKEH
-83 ELVRPSKSSP
+83 ELVRPFKSNP
-93 SRGWIKTGIY
+93 SRGLIKTGIY
-103 VGCLTLTV
+103 VGCLTLII

-117 ETEVGFEVR
+117 EAEVSFEVC

-164 DPNENSNTLYQQ
+164 DPNESSNTLYQQ
-176 FAFMRS
+176 FAFMKS
-182 LVDSDEFEE
+182 LIDSEEFEE
-191 ALNKILFNPIHKW
+191 ALNKILYNPIHKW
-204 TGTTMEKDICSV
+204 TGTTIEKDICSV
-216 KRLGRQELKQI
+216 KRIGRQELKQI
-227 ASNKNRLP
+227 ASSKNRLP
-235 LGEGKSIGDNITSVP
+235 LEEGTTIGDHIDSVP
-250 RRLSVSYKK
+250 RRLLVSYKK
-259 DTIDVAEN
+259 DTVDVVEN

-275 SFSSFCSTI
+275 SFSSFCSMI
-284 QQCKNANPRLKTEA
+284 QQCKNASPRLKTEA
-298 ELTANKLAGW
+298 ELTSNKLTGW
-308 LSRDFFLDVSD
+308 LSRSFFLDVSN
-319 LQAMTLNSPALQ
+319 LQTMALNSPALQ

-379 LLDIVKETFHLE
+379 LLDIVKWTFHLE
-391 LTEED
+391 LTEAD

-401 KTDKDKINLELKQG
+401 KTDKDHINLDLKQG
-415 HMKMIGGQF
+415 HTKMIGGLF

-434 LYYNRTFSTSEQ
+434 LYYNRTFGTSDN
-446 LDKSGSWTTA
+446 LDASGSWTTA
-456 MRPDYTLSIWPGNI
+456 MRPDYTLSVWPGDI
-470 NETEAEEQ
+470 TEAEAEEE

-493 RILLN
+493 KILLDDRL
-498 EKEPDETRT
+498 PDETHT
-507 FEDEDADLSEEDLLM
+507 FEDDDADLSEDDLLM
-522 NQEKKDEERGIY
+522 NQEKWEEEKGIY

-583 PNSLEK
+583 PNSMEK
-589 DSKEIEHF
+589 DSKEIERF

-602 KHMLNRAS
+602 DHMLNRAS
-610 QRERMSYHT
+610 QRERISYHT
-619 YEIYNSEPSVVCESM
+619 YEVYKSDPSVVCEPM
-634 PEPYGINRSLIPEE
+634 PEPYGVNRDLIPEE
-648 TYVLIGSCRD
+648 TFVLLGSFHD
-658 ENHLQWILHNQLYN
+658 ENHLQWILGNNLYN

-694 LLHRA
+694 LLH
-699 NKQLLLRLGDKG
+699 NGDKQLLLRLGNKG
-711 PRVMSNESLS
+711 PRVMSKERL
-721 KLPYSSL
+721 KTLPFASL
-728 YKPSMPYYVVFD
+728 YTPSMPYYVVFD
-740 IAITEPDEEYKNAT
+740 ISAKEPDREFKE
-754 WDIVRMSNDGI
+754 VRWNIGKMIKDGI
-765 LKTGHLSAEPEGVSM
+765 IKGGPLSAAPEGISLA
-780 VTLMRYLKKE
+780 TLMKYVIHI

>member
-1 LLVICQREKTIIELP
+1 MSDRLEIP
-16 IVNMTDHLNIPVVGK
+16 ITGK
-31 HGSVRLLV
+31 ANNGKLLV
-39 YPQSLNAKV
+39 YPQSSNAKV

-62 LVEGEEYEYEFS
+62 LVEGEEYEYAFES
-74 DNRFRFKEH
+74 NYHFKEH
-83 ELVRPSKSSP
+83 ELVRPSKSSS

-111 TNDTGF
+111 TNDAGF
-117 ETEVGFEVR
+117 EAEVSFEVR

-151 MMQGAPVTQRFEV
+151 MMQGAPITQRFEV

-176 FAFMRS
+176 FAFMKS
-182 LVDSDEFEE
+182 LVDSEEFEE
-191 ALNKILFNPIHKW
+191 ALNKIFYNPIHKW
-204 TGTTMEKDICSV
+204 TGTTIEKDICSV
-216 KRLGRQELKQI
+216 KKLGRQELKQI
-227 ASNKNRLP
+227 ASSKNRLP

-259 DTIDVAEN
+259 DTVDVAEN

-284 QQCKNANPRLKTEA
+284 QQCKNASPRLKTEA
-298 ELTANKLAGW
+298 ELTANKLTGW
-308 LSRDFFLDVSD
+308 LSRDFFLDVSN
-319 LQAMTLNSPALQ
+319 LQTMTLNSPALQ

-391 LTEED
+391 LKEDD

-401 KTDKDKINLELKQG
+401 KTDKDHINLELRQG
-415 HMKMIGGQF
+415 HTKMIGGQF
-424 REASRTLNVR
+424 HEASRTLNVR
-434 LYYNRTFSTSEQ
+434 LYYNRTFSTSDQ

-470 NETEAEEQ
+470 KEAEAEEQ

-493 RILLN
+493 KILLDDRL
-498 EKEPDETRT
+498 PDDTHT
-507 FEDEDADLSEEDLLM
+507 FMDEDADLSEEEFLM
-522 NQEKKDEERGIY
+522 NQEKQEEEKGIY

-583 PNSLEK
+583 PNSIEK

-602 KHMLNRAS
+602 EHMLNRAS
-610 QRERMSYHT
+610 QRERLSYHT
-619 YEIYNSEPSVVCESM
+619 YEIHKNEPSVVCESM
-634 PEPYGINRSLIPEE
+634 PEPYGSDRNLIPEE
-648 TYVLIGSCRD
+648 TFVLLGSFRD
-658 ENHLQWILHNQLYN
+658 ENHLKWILDNKLYN
-672 TRTDTRN
+672 TRTDTGN

-694 LLHRA
+694 LLHKDD
-699 NKQLLLRLGDKG
+699 NQIMLRLGDKG
-711 PRVMSNESLS
+711 PRVMSKERLS
-721 KLPYSSL
+721 AIDAKSS
-728 YKPSMPYYVVFD
+728 YKPSLPYYVVFD
-740 IAITEPDEEYKNAT
+740 ISANEPDKEFKDVR
-754 WDIVRMSNDGI
+754 WDIGKMIKDDIIKG
-765 LKTGHLSAEPEGVSM
+765 GHQSAAPEGVSLA
-780 VTLMRYLKKE
+780 TLMKYVIHDHTDHPQQEQIKIT

>member
-1 LLVICQREKTIIELP
+1 MSDRLEIP
-16 IVNMTDHLNIPVVGK
+16 ITGK
-31 HGSVRLLV
+31 ANNVKLLV
-39 YPQSLNAKV
+39 YPQSSNAKV

-62 LVEGEEYEYEFS
+62 LVEGEEYEYAFEG
-74 DNRFRFKEH
+74 DYHFKEH

-93 SRGWIKTGIY
+93 SRGWIKTSIY

-111 TNDTGF
+111 TNDAGF
-117 ETEVGFEVR
+117 EAEVSFEVR
-126 SVKMDYR
+126 SVKMDYW

-144 SHFTDLV
+144 SYFTDLV

-176 FAFMRS
+176 FAFMKS
-182 LVDSDEFEE
+182 LVDSEEFEE
-191 ALNKILFNPIHKW
+191 ALNKILYNPIHKW
-204 TGTTMEKDICSV
+204 TGTTIEKDICSV
-216 KRLGRQELKQI
+216 KRLGRQELKQV
-227 ASNKNRLP
+227 ASSKNRLP
-235 LGEGKSIGDNITSVP
+235 LGEGTTIGDCINSVP

-259 DTIDVAEN
+259 DTVDVTEN

-284 QQCKNANPRLKTEA
+284 QQCNNASPRLKTEA
-298 ELTANKLAGW
+298 ELTANKLTGW
-308 LSRDFFLDVSD
+308 LSRSFFLDVSN
-319 LQAMTLNSPALQ
+319 LQTMTLNSPALQ

-401 KTDKDKINLELKQG
+401 KTDKDHINLELKQG
-415 HMKMIGGQF
+415 RRIMIGGIY
-424 REASRTLNVR
+424 RTDSRLLKVR
-434 LYYNRTFSTSEQ
+434 LYYNRTFSSSDQ

-470 NETEAEEQ
+470 EETEAEEQ
-478 DLIVHIHFDAKYKLN
+478 DIIVHIHFDAKYKLN
-493 RILLN
+493 RILLDDRL
-498 EKEPDETRT
+498 PDETHT
-507 FEDEDADLSEEDLLM
+507 FEDEDADLTEEDLLM
-522 NQEKKDEERGIY
+522 NQEKREEEKGIY

-556 ILYPGSE
+556 ILYPGSK

-583 PNSLEK
+583 PNSIEK

-602 KHMLNRAS
+602 EHMLNRAS

-619 YEIYNSEPSVVCESM
+619 YEIYNSEPSVLCESM
-634 PEPYGINRSLIPEE
+634 PEPYGSDRNLIPEE
-648 TYVLIGSCRD
+648 TFVLLGSFRD
-658 ENHLQWILHNQLYN
+658 ENHLKWILGNKLYN
-672 TRTDTRN
+672 TRTDTGN
-679 GSVRLKQEISSAKYL
+679 GSVRLKQEISSARYL
-694 LLHRA
+694 LLHKDD
-699 NKQLLLRLGDKG
+699 NQIMLRLGDKG
-711 PRVMSNESLS
+711 PRVMSKERLS
-721 KLPYSSL
+721 TIDANSY
-728 YKPSMPYYVVFD
+728 YKPSLPYYVVFD
-740 IAITEPDEEYKNAT
+740 VASNKPEKEFND
-754 WDIVRMSNDGI
+754 VRWNIGKMIKDGI
-765 LKTGHLSAEPEGVSM
+765 IMGSHQSAAPEGVSLA
-780 VTLMRYLKKE
+780 TLMKYVIHHQK

>member
-1 LLVICQREKTIIELP
+1 MADYLDIP
-16 IVNMTDHLNIPVVGK
+16 IKGK
-31 HGSVRLLV
+31 QGSVRLLV
-39 YPQSLNAKV
+39 YPQSSNAKV

-62 LVEGEEYEYEFS
+62 LVEGEEYEYAFEG
-74 DNRFRFKEH
+74 DYHFKEH
-83 ELVRPSKSSP
+83 ELVRPSKSSS

-103 VGCLTLTV
+103 VGCLSLTI
-111 TNDTGF
+111 TNDAGF
-117 ETEVGFEVR
+117 EAKVSFEVR

-176 FAFMRS
+176 FAFMKS
-182 LVDSDEFEE
+182 LVDSEEFEE
-191 ALNKILFNPIHKW
+191 ALNKILYNPIHKW
-204 TGTTMEKDICSV
+204 TGTTVEKDICSV
-216 KRLGRQELKQI
+216 KKLGRQELKQI
-227 ASNKNRLP
+227 SSSKNRLP
-235 LGEGKSIGDNITSVP
+235 LGEERTIGDHINSVP

-259 DTIDVAEN
+259 DTVDVAEN

-284 QQCKNANPRLKTEA
+284 QQCKNASPRLKTEA
-298 ELTANKLAGW
+298 ELTANKLTGW
-308 LSRDFFLDVSD
+308 LSRDFFLDVSN
-319 LQAMTLNSPALQ
+319 LQTMTLNSPALQ

-379 LLDIVKETFHLE
+379 LLDIVKQTFHLE
-391 LTEED
+391 LKEDD

-401 KTDKDKINLELKQG
+401 KTDKDHINLELKQG
-415 HMKMIGGQF
+415 RRIMIGGVY
-424 REASRTLNVR
+424 RTATRLLKVR
-434 LYYNRTFSTSEQ
+434 LYYNRTFSTSDQ

-470 NETEAEEQ
+470 EEDEAEEQ

-493 RILLN
+493 RILLS
-498 EKEPDETRT
+498 EKDPDETHT
-507 FEDEDADLSEEDLLM
+507 FVDEDADLSEEDLLM
-522 NQEKKDEERGIY
+522 NQEKQEEEKGIY

-563 NKRLK
+563 HKPPLK
-568 GFHEVLPGLG
+568 GFHEILPGLG
-578 AFCLS
+578 AFCMR
-583 PNSLEK
+583 PNSIEM

-597 LHDIL
+597 LL
-602 KHMLNRAS
+602 NVLEHMLNRAS
-610 QRERMSYHT
+610 QRERLSYHT
-619 YEIYNSEPSVVCESM
+619 YEIHKNEPSVVCESM
-634 PEPYGINRSLIPEE
+634 PEPYGSDRNLIPEE
-648 TYVLIGSCRD
+648 TFVLLGSYKD
-658 ENHLQWILHNQLYN
+658 EDHLQWILNNGIYN
-672 TRTDTRN
+672 LRTGTKN
-679 GSVRLKQEISSAKYL
+679 GSVHLKQEITSAKYL
-694 LLHRA
+694 LLHKGD
-699 NKQLLLRLGDKG
+699 KQLFIKLNGQG
-711 PRVMSNESLS
+711 PRMMPKVDLEKKPYHHLYSPS
-721 KLPYSSL
+721 LPY
-728 YKPSMPYYVVFD
+728 YIVFD
-740 IAITEPDEEYKNAT
+740 LNAMGTEDEFKNVK
-754 WDIVRMSNDGI
+754 WDIKQMISDGV
-765 LKTGHLSAEPEGVSM
+765 LGKGHSSAEPRGISM
-780 VTLMRYLKKE
+780 VELMKYVIHNQI

>member
-1 LLVICQREKTIIELP
+1 
-16 IVNMTDHLNIPVVGK
+16 MADHLDIPIKGK
-31 HGSVRLLV
+31 HGSVKLLV
-39 YPQSLNAKV
+39 YPQSSNAKV
-48 FDEVEPQDGESRWQ
+48 FEEVDPQDGESRWQ
-62 LVEGEEYEYEFS
+62 LVEGEEYEYAFEG
-74 DNRFRFKEH
+74 DYHFKEH
-83 ELVRPSKSSP
+83 ELVRPSKSSS

-103 VGCLTLTV
+103 VGSLTLTV
-111 TNDTGF
+111 TNDAGF
-117 ETEVGFEVR
+117 EAEVSFEVR

-164 DPNENSNTLYQQ
+164 DPNENGNTLYQQ
-176 FAFMRS
+176 FAFIKS
-182 LVDSDEFEE
+182 LVDSEEFEE
-191 ALNKILFNPIHKW
+191 ALNKILYNPIHKW
-204 TGTTMEKDICSV
+204 TGTTIEKDICSI
-216 KRLGRQELKQI
+216 KKLGRQELKQI
-227 ASNKNRLP
+227 ASSKNRLP
-235 LGEGKSIGDNITSVP
+235 LGEETTIGDHINSVP

-259 DTIDVAEN
+259 DTVDVAEN

-284 QQCKNANPRLKTEA
+284 QQCKNASPRLKTEA
-298 ELTANKLAGW
+298 ELTANKLTGW
-308 LSRDFFLDVSD
+308 LSRSFFLDVSN
-319 LQAMTLNSPALQ
+319 LQTMTLNSPALQ

-367 VAALYEYWVFFK
+367 IAALFEYWVFFK
-379 LLDIVKETFHLE
+379 LLDIVKQTFHLT

-401 KTDKDKINLELKQG
+401 KTDKDHINLELRQG
-415 HMKMIGGQF
+415 RRIMIGGIY
-424 REASRTLNVR
+424 RADTRLLKVR
-434 LYYNRTFSTSEQ
+434 LYYNRTFSTSDQ
-446 LDKSGSWTTA
+446 LDKSGSWTIA

-470 NETEAEEQ
+470 EENEAEEQ
-478 DLIVHIHFDAKYKLN
+478 ELIVHIHFDAKYKLS

-498 EKEPDETRT
+498 EKEPDDTHA
-507 FEDEDADLSEEDLLM
+507 FEDEDADLSEEDVLM
-522 NQEKKDEERGIY
+522 NQEKREEEKGIY
-534 KRVDLLKMHAYKDA
+534 KRADLLKMHAYKDA

-563 NKRLK
+563 NKSLK

-583 PNSLEK
+583 PNSIEK

-597 LHDIL
+597 LQDIL
-602 KHMLNRAS
+602 EHMLNRAS

-619 YEIYNSEPSVVCESM
+619 YEIHKNEPSVVCEPM
-634 PEPYGINRSLIPEE
+634 PEPYGLNRNLIPEE
-648 TYVLIGSCRD
+648 TFVLLGSYKD
-658 ENHLQWILHNQLYN
+658 ENHLKWILGNKLYN
-672 TRTDTRN
+672 TRTDTGN

-694 LLHRA
+694 LLHKDK
-699 NKQLLLRLGDKG
+699 KQIMLRLGDKG
-711 PRVMSNESLS
+711 PRVMSND
-721 KLPYSSL
+721 KLKKMSPASL
-728 YKPSMPYYVVFD
+728 YTPSKPYYVVFD
-740 IAITEPDEEYKNAT
+740 ISANEPDKEFMNVR
-754 WDIVRMSNDGI
+754 WDVGKMIIDGI
-765 LKTGHLSAEPEGVSM
+765 IKGGHLSAEPEGISLA
-780 VTLMRYLKKE
+780 TLMKYVKHNKTH

>member
-1 LLVICQREKTIIELP
+1 MSDRLEIPII
-16 IVNMTDHLNIPVVGK
+16 GK
-31 HGSVRLLV
+31 ANNGKLLV
-39 YPQSLNAKV
+39 YPQSSSAKV
-48 FDEVEPQDGESRWQ
+48 FEEMEPQDGESRWQ

-74 DNRFRFKEH
+74 DNKYRFKEH
-83 ELVRPSKSSP
+83 ELVRPSKSSH
-93 SRGWIKTGIY
+93 SRGWIKTGVY
-103 VGCLTLTV
+103 VGCLTLKV
-111 TNDTGF
+111 VDAAENEIG
-117 ETEVGFEVR
+117 EVEFEVR
-126 SVKMDYR
+126 SVKVDYR

-151 MMQGAPVTQRFEV
+151 MMQGAPVTQQFEV

-176 FAFMRS
+176 FAFMKS
-182 LVDSDEFEE
+182 LVDSEEFEE
-191 ALNKILFNPIHKW
+191 ALNKILYNPIHKW
-204 TGTTMEKDICSV
+204 TGTTIEKDICSV
-216 KRLGRQELKQI
+216 KKLGRQEIRQI
-227 ASNKNRLP
+227 ASSKNRLP
-235 LGEGKSIGDNITSVP
+235 LGEGTTIGDHISSVP

-259 DTIDVAEN
+259 DTVDVAEN

-284 QQCKNANPRLKTEA
+284 QQCKNASPRLKTEA
-298 ELTANKLAGW
+298 ELTANKLTGW
-308 LSRDFFLDVSD
+308 LSRSFFLDVSN
-319 LQAMTLNSPALQ
+319 LQTITLNSPALQ

-336 REVLQ
+336 REMLQ

-379 LLDIVKETFHLE
+379 LLDIVKQTFHLE
-391 LTEED
+391 LKEDD

-401 KTDKDKINLELKQG
+401 KTDQDRINLELKQG
-415 HMKMIGGQF
+415 HTKMIGGQF

-456 MRPDYTLSIWPGNI
+456 MRPDYTLSIWPGDI
-470 NETEAEEQ
+470 KETEAEEQ
-478 DLIVHIHFDAKYKLN
+478 DLIVHIHFDAKYKLD

-498 EKEPDETRT
+498 EKEPDETHT

-522 NQEKKDEERGIY
+522 NQEKREEEKGIY

-563 NKRLK
+563 NKKLI

-583 PNSLEK
+583 PNNIEK

-602 KHMLNRAS
+602 RHMLNRAS

-619 YEIYNSEPSVVCESM
+619 YEIYKTEPFALYESM
-634 PEPYGINRSLIPEE
+634 PEPYGSDRSLIPEE
-648 TYVLIGSCRD
+648 TFVLLGSFRD
-658 ENHLQWILHNQLYN
+658 ENHLKWILGNKLYN
-672 TRTDTRN
+672 TRTDTGN
-679 GSVRLKQEISSAKYL
+679 GSVRLKQEISSATYL
-694 LLHRA
+694 LLHKDE
-699 NKQLLLRLGDKG
+699 KQIMLRLGDKG
-711 PRVMSNESLS
+711 HRVMSKEKLS
-721 KLPYSSL
+721 AIDANSS
-728 YKPSMPYYVVFD
+728 YKPSLPYYVVFD
-740 IAITEPDEEYKNAT
+740 VASNKPEKEFYD
-754 WDIVRMSNDGI
+754 VRWNIGKMIKDGI
-765 LKTGHLSAEPEGVSM
+765 IMGGHQSAAPEGVSLA
-780 VTLMRYLKKE
+780 TLMKYVIHNQK

>member
-1 LLVICQREKTIIELP
+1 MTKPLKIP
-16 IVNMTDHLNIPVVGK
+16 IDVV
-31 HGSVRLLV
+31 HGAMLQV
-39 YPQSLNAKV
+39 YPLSRNAKV
-48 FDEVEPQDGESRWQ
+48 FEDEQAADLGESRWQ

-83 ELVRPSKSSP
+83 ELVRPSKSSL

-111 TNDTGF
+111 TNDAGF
-117 ETEVGFEVR
+117 ETEVSFEVR

-133 TDYKTMLHDIT
+133 TDYKTMLYDIT

-151 MMQGAPVTQRFEV
+151 MMQGAPITQRFEV
-164 DPNENSNTLYQQ
+164 DVNEDSNTLYQQ
-176 FAFMRS
+176 FAFMKS
-182 LVDSDEFEE
+182 LVESEEFEE
-191 ALNKILFNPIHKW
+191 ALNKILYNPIHKW
-204 TGTTMEKDICSV
+204 TGTTIEKDICSV
-216 KRLGRQELKQI
+216 KKLGRQELKQI

-235 LGEGKSIGDNITSVP
+235 LGEGKSIGNNITSVP

-401 KTDKDKINLELKQG
+401 KTDKDHINLELKQG
-415 HMKMIGGQF
+415 RRIMIGGIYHTDT
-424 REASRTLNVR
+424 RLLKVR
-434 LYYNRTFSTSEQ
+434 LYYNRTFSTSDQ

-470 NETEAEEQ
+470 EENEAEEQ
-478 DLIVHIHFDAKYKLN
+478 DLIVHIHFDAKYKLS

-498 EKEPDETRT
+498 EKEPDETHT
-507 FEDEDADLSEEDLLM
+507 FEDEDADLSEEDVLM
-522 NQEKKDEERGIY
+522 NQEKREEEKGIY

-563 NKRLK
+563 NKPPLK
-568 GFHEVLPGLG
+568 GFHEILPGLG
-578 AFCLS
+578 AFCMR
-583 PNSLEK
+583 PNNIET
-589 DSKEIEHF
+589 DSKEIECF
-597 LHDIL
+597 LCDVL
-602 KHMLNRAS
+602 AHMLNRAS
-610 QRERMSYHT
+610 QRERMSYHA
-619 YEIYNSEPSVVCESM
+619 YEIYNSEPSVLCESM
-634 PEPYGINRSLIPEE
+634 PEPYGSDRSLIPEE
-648 TYVLIGSCRD
+648 TFVLLGSYKD
-658 ENHLQWILHNQLYN
+658 EDHLQWILNNGIYN
-672 TRTDTRN
+672 LRTGTKN
-679 GSVRLKQEISSAKYL
+679 GSVYLKQEITSAKYL
-694 LLHRA
+694 LLHKGD
-699 NKQLLLRLGDKG
+699 KQLFIKLNGQG
-711 PRVMSNESLS
+711 PRMMPKEDLEKKPYHHLYSPS
-721 KLPYSSL
+721 LPY
-728 YKPSMPYYVVFD
+728 YIVFD
-740 IAITEPDEEYKNAT
+740 LNVMETENEFKNVK
-754 WDIVRMSNDGI
+754 WDIKQMISDGV
-765 LKTGHLSAEPEGVSM
+765 LGKGRSSAEPRGISM
-780 VTLMRYLKKE
+780 VELMKYVIHNQI

>member
-1 LLVICQREKTIIELP
+1 MSDRLEIPII
-16 IVNMTDHLNIPVVGK
+16 GK
-31 HGSVRLLV
+31 ANNGKLLV
-39 YPQSLNAKV
+39 YPQSSNAKV

-62 LVEGEEYEYEFS
+62 LVEGEEYKYTFEGNYH
-74 DNRFRFKEH
+74 FKEH
-83 ELVRPSKSSP
+83 ELVRPSKSSS

-111 TNDTGF
+111 TNDAGF
-117 ETEVGFEVR
+117 ETEVSFEVR

-133 TDYKTMLHDIT
+133 TDYKAMLHDIT
-144 SHFTDLV
+144 NHFTDLA

-164 DPNENSNTLYQQ
+164 DVNEDSQTLYQQ
-176 FAFMRS
+176 FAFMKS
-182 LVDSDEFEE
+182 LVDSEEFEE
-191 ALNKILFNPIHKW
+191 ALNKIFYNPIHKW
-204 TGTTMEKDICSV
+204 TGTTIEKDICSV
-216 KRLGRQELKQI
+216 KKLGRQELKQI
-227 ASNKNRLP
+227 ASSKNRLP

-259 DTIDVAEN
+259 DTVDVAEN

-284 QQCKNANPRLKTEA
+284 QQCKNASPRLKTEA
-298 ELTANKLAGW
+298 ELTANQLAGW

-319 LQAMTLNSPALQ
+319 LQTMTLNSPALQ

-367 VAALYEYWVFFK
+367 VAALYEYLVFFK

-391 LTEED
+391 LTEND

-401 KTDKDKINLELKQG
+401 KSDNDHINLELKQG
-415 HMKMIGGQF
+415 RRIMIGGQF

-456 MRPDYTLSIWPGNI
+456 MRPDYTLSIWPEDI
-470 NETEAEEQ
+470 KETEAEEQ
-478 DLIVHIHFDAKYKLN
+478 DLIVHIHFDAKYKLD

-498 EKEPDETRT
+498 EKEPDETHT

-522 NQEKKDEERGIY
+522 NQEKREEEKGIY

-563 NKRLK
+563 NKKLI

-583 PNSLEK
+583 PNNIEK

-602 KHMLNRAS
+602 RHMLNRAS
-610 QRERMSYHT
+610 QRERMSYQT
-619 YEIYNSEPSVVCESM
+619 YEIYKTEPFALCESM
-634 PEPYGINRSLIPEE
+634 PEPYRNDRSLIPEE
-648 TYVLIGSCRD
+648 TFVLLGSFRD
-658 ENHLQWILHNQLYN
+658 ENHLKWILGNKLYN
-672 TRTDTRN
+672 TRNDTGN

-694 LLHRA
+694 LLHKGE
-699 NKQLLLRLGDKG
+699 KQLLFRLGNKG
-711 PRVMSNESLS
+711 PRVMSKETLMKLHYAELYTPSL
-721 KLPYSSL
+721 
-728 YKPSMPYYVVFD
+728 PYYVVFD
-740 IAITEPDEEYKNAT
+740 IAVTETDEEFQ
-754 WDIVRMSNDGI
+754 
-765 LKTGHLSAEPEGVSM
+765 GV
-780 VTLMRYLKKE
+780 K

>member
-1 LLVICQREKTIIELP
+1 MSDRLEIPII
-16 IVNMTDHLNIPVVGK
+16 GK
-31 HGSVRLLV
+31 ANNGKLLV
-39 YPQSLNAKV
+39 YPQSSNAKV
-48 FDEVEPQDGESRWQ
+48 FVEVEPQDGESRWQ
-62 LVEGEEYEYEFS
+62 LVEGEEYEYAFEG
-74 DNRFRFKEH
+74 NYHFKEH
-83 ELVRPSKSSP
+83 ELVRPSKSSS

-111 TNDTGF
+111 TNDAGF
-117 ETEVGFEVR
+117 EAEVSFEVR

-176 FAFMRS
+176 FAFMKS
-182 LVDSDEFEE
+182 LVDSEEFEE
-191 ALNKILFNPIHKW
+191 ALNKILYNPIHKW
-204 TGTTMEKDICSV
+204 TGTTIEKDICSV
-216 KRLGRQELKQI
+216 KRLGRQELKQV
-227 ASNKNRLP
+227 ASSKNRLP

-250 RRLSVSYKK
+250 RRLLVSYKK
-259 DTIDVAEN
+259 DTVDVAEN

-284 QQCKNANPRLKTEA
+284 QQCKYAKDGLKTEA
-298 ELTANKLAGW
+298 ELTANKLTGW

-319 LQAMTLNSPALQ
+319 LQTMTLNSPALQ

-391 LTEED
+391 LTEND

-401 KTDKDKINLELKQG
+401 KPDKDHINLELRQG
-415 HMKMIGGQF
+415 HIKMIGGIYKTPT
-424 REASRTLNVR
+424 RILKVR
-434 LYYNRTFSTSEQ
+434 LYYNRTFGTSNPLE
-446 LDKSGSWTTA
+446 KSGSWTTA

-470 NETEAEEQ
+470 EEDEAEEQ

-498 EKEPDETRT
+498 EKEPDDTHT
-507 FEDEDADLSEEDLLM
+507 FEDEDADLSEEDLQM
-522 NQEKKDEERGIY
+522 IQEKQEEEKGIY

-583 PNSLEK
+583 PNSIEK

-597 LHDIL
+597 LRDVL
-602 KHMLNRAS
+602 AHMLNRAS

-619 YEIYNSEPSVVCESM
+619 YEIYNSEPSVLCESM
-634 PEPYGINRSLIPEE
+634 PEPYGNDRNLIPEE
-648 TYVLIGSCRD
+648 TFVLLGSFRD
-658 ENHLQWILHNQLYN
+658 ENHLKWILSNKLYN
-672 TRTDTRN
+672 TRTDTGN
-679 GSVRLKQEISSAKYL
+679 GSVRLKQEISSATYL
-694 LLHRA
+694 LLHKDE
-699 NKQLLLRLGDKG
+699 KQIMLRLSDKG
-711 PRVMSNESLS
+711 PRVISKERLS
-721 KLPYSSL
+721 AIDANSS
-728 YKPSMPYYVVFD
+728 YKPSLPYYVVFD
-740 IAITEPDEEYKNAT
+740 VASNKPEKEFNDVR
-754 WDIVRMSNDGI
+754 WDIGKMIKDGI
-765 LKTGHLSAEPEGVSM
+765 IKGGHQSAAPEGVSM
-780 VTLMRYLKKE
+780 ATLMKYVIHNQQ